1 MTRSELSASGRTP
14 PEGPTA
20 EAKPADPSAVR
31 PVDAGSADPPAR
43 RPVDAAPADPS
54 AEPAAD
60 AAPADPMD
68 ERAADIAAD
77 DPGHPEPDHTTAVVD
92 DPAPAPERT
101 PVAVARGVLRTMRPK
116 QWVKNVLVLAA
127 PFAGGVLFSG
137 GMALELVVAFVAFS
151 LAASGIY
158 LVNDANDVAADR
170 AHPTKRRRPIA
181 AGIVPVRLAF
191 GVAVVLLAAAVGISL
206 LANWRLTAV
215 VGVYVAVQLAYC
227 FWLKHQ
233 PVLDIC
239 IVASGFLLRAVAGGA
254 ATGIPLSQWFLL
266 SAGFGSLFM
275 VAGKRYAEMI
285 LAERTGAKIR
295 KSLESYSASYL
306 RFVWALSATVLI
318 MTYSL
323 WAFQIREAHHNSVW
337 SAISIVPF
345 VVAVLRYAVDV
356 DSGNGGEPEEIAL
369 GDRVLQVLAIAWVA
383 TLTLAVYL

>member
-1 MTRSELSASGRTP
+1 MTSTNLPAS
-14 PEGPTA
+14 TA
-20 EAKPADPSAVR
+20 KGAT
-31 PVDAGSADPPAR
+31 AGEPPAG
-43 RPVDAAPADPS
+43 DALARTEARD
-54 AEPAAD
+54 
-60 AAPADPMD
+60 ADPMA

-77 DPGHPEPDHTTAVVD
+77 DPGDAEVDPTTATV
-92 DPAPAPERT
+92 APRPETPPRT
-101 PVAVARGVLRTMRPK
+101 PLRVARGVLRTMRPK

-137 GMALELVVAFVAFS
+137 GIAAHLVVAFVAFS

-158 LVNDANDVAADR
+158 LVNDANDVEADR

-181 AGIVPVRLAF
+181 AGIVPVPLAL
-191 GVAVVLLAAAVGISL
+191 AVGAVLLIAAVLVSL
-206 LANWRLTAV
+206 LASVQLTVV
-215 VGVYVAVQLAYC
+215 VGVYAAVQLAYC

-239 IVASGFLLRAVAGGA
+239 IVASGFLLRAIAGGA

-275 VAGKRYAEMI
+275 VAGKRYAEMM

-295 KSLESYSASYL
+295 KSLESYAASYL

-337 SAISIVPF
+337 SAVSIVPF

-383 TLTLAVYL
+383 TLTFAVYT